1 MRTRTRAFRI
11 ILAGAVASSIC
22 SPLIS
27 AQDLPEHAARIADGV
42 YSYGPGADYVSMFVV
57 TDEGVIAFESISTA
71 YSTAV
76 LQAIQES
83 TDKPVRFLLHSHNH
97 WDHASGGQ
105 VFKDAA
111 KPLQGAEV
119 PGLGR
124 VRRVAGDE
132 RMATADG

>member
-1 MRTRTRAFRI
+1 
-11 ILAGAVASSIC
+11 
-22 SPLIS
+22 
-27 AQDLPEHAARIADGV
+27 
-42 YSYGPGADYVSMFVV
+42 
-57 TDEGVIAFESISTA
+57 
-71 YSTAV
+71 

-105 VFKDAA
+105 VFKDAG